1 MIKFER
7 TVDYK
12 TGEKETVVVGVGTTL
27 YTKTSSVQ
35 VMSDIW
41 EMCQSVYYWDSES
54 KTVRSYYTGE
64 GVEYTIDADLDKV
77 FAEMESAFYE
87 RNLNRFKSEAD
98 CESLKTH
105 IKGRTVKVNRGR
117 NGKGTVGKVV
127 YVKEMMYNMGYRG
140 TLNNKLCIALDDEMT
155 TYVAKNGKT
164 YPTHA
169 NTIWVWAFNCEVV
182 NPEPDYVAAE
192 ERARMETEFDIRKMK
207 GHIDGCEWRRYQKNR
222 VAVAA

>member
-27 YTKTSSVQ
+27 YVETRCEQ

-41 EMCQSVYYWDSES
+41 EMLQSVYYWDSEAKS
-54 KTVRSYYTGE
+54 VRSYYTGKD
-64 GVEYTIDADLDKV
+64 VEYTVDADFDKV
-77 FAEMESAFYE
+77 YNEMRSTFYE
-87 RNLNRFKSEAD
+87 INLNRFKREAD
-98 CESLKTH
+98 CESFKTH
-105 IKGRTVKVNRGR
+105 IKGRTVKVTKGR
-117 NGKGTVGKVV
+117 NGKGSVGKVV
-127 YVKEMMYNMGYRG
+127 FVKEMMYNMGYRG
-140 TLNNKLCIALDDEMT
+140 TIQNKLCIALDDEMT
-155 TYVAKNGKT
+155 TYVAGNGKT

-182 NPEPDYVAAE
+182 NPEADYAQAE
-192 ERARMETEFDIRKMK
+192 ERAKQSTEYDIRAIK
-207 GHIDGCEWRRYQKNR
+207 GHVDGCEWRRYQKNR